1 MTKPMTKSITKQ
13 EFLKRLKAV
22 NIHWRI
28 DYSGAIRGD
37 YECCPLAA
45 VAGIQGT
52 NDEKAR
58 RVLGLRN
65 RGWAAAVVA
74 AADLDRGYK
83 GENNIPIKYDP
94 EFRLEL
100 LKACRLI

>member
-1 MTKPMTKSITKQ
+1 MTKPMTKQ
-13 EFLKRLKAV
+13 EFLKKLKV
-22 NIHWRI
+22 TDMHWHI

-37 YECCPLAA
+37 YGRCPLAA
-45 VAGIQGT
+45 VAGIPGT
-52 NDEKAR
+52 DDEKAR

-94 EFRLEL
+94 KLRLEL
-100 LKACRLI
+100 LKACGLI